1 MEVTVCTVSNTSIKQ
16 KEKKDTQRERERERE
31 RENGRELYIRIGV
44 NHSELRKG
52 VKWSK
57 ELVSIN
63 QKAALT
69 YRIG

>member
-16 KEKKDTQRERERERE
+16 KEKKDTQRERERE

-57 ELVSIN
+57 ELVSVD

>member
-1 MEVTVCTVSNTSIKQ
+1 MEVTVCTVSNTNIKQ
-16 KEKKDTQRERERERE
+16 KEKKDTQRERERE

-57 ELVSIN
+57 GLVSIN